1 MHLIASA
8 NRNSSCFAC
17 VLLLDCRHVS
27 AHFIDCQRIS
37 FLVLKVCLPPE
48 VEASIRDFFFEITLI
63 MVALAPFIALST
75 SGDLRHVGGDNGG
88 IDDYDAHGARLDGGV
103 LGDAGA

>member
-1 MHLIASA
+1 
-8 NRNSSCFAC
+8 
-17 VLLLDCRHVS
+17 
-27 AHFIDCQRIS
+27 
-37 FLVLKVCLPPE
+37 
-48 VEASIRDFFFEITLI
+48 

-103 LGDAGA
+103 LSDAGA

>member
-1 MHLIASA
+1 MEGMARPMLDLVDSH
-8 NRNSSCFAC
+8 C
-17 VLLLDCRHVS
+17 VLPLRAAPEEPDRVE
-27 AHFIDCQRIS
+27 ARIP
-37 FLVLKVCLPPE
+37 L
-48 VEASIRDFFFEITLI
+48 EASIRDFFFEITLI

-103 LGDAGA
+103 LSDAGA